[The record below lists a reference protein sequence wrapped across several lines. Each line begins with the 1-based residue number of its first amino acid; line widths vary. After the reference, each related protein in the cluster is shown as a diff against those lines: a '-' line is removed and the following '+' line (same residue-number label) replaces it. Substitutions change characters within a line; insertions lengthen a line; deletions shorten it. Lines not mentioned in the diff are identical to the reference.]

1 MGRRITKARAKFISL
16 VPRGANQMPVL
27 YKSEDA
33 TAAFDML
40 TKAGADFADKG
51 ELLAVVYAPESRDS
65 QGDIASAEVIKDM
78 AYNAMK
84 DGFALDMKHNGVA
97 LTKDQ
102 AHTVESFIVQK
113 NDPRFADFKDYS
125 NKPVDVTGA
134 WAVVI
139 KIDDPNL
146 RTLYKDGKWNGVSL
160 LGPATVEVNKGDEP
174 EGAVASLLTKILNT
188 LGIKKTEPTGDINMT
203 AAELAKAIADNNTT
217 LAKSITDGITAVFTT
232 AGLIKAA
239 PDKNT
244 PADDKAKAAPVFK
257 GDPTNPA
264 DIRKHATLLKTHAL
278 SATVDFNDPVALE
291 KHLALVEEMAK
302 AAEAPSVSD
311 EEAGIVKSDTPE
323 VRVLKKQLATLQ
335 KQSKQ
340 PTKTGEQQP
349 NMHGLSGH
357 FVNVEKAEEH
367 AAAASN
373 MLAFLGQSPKK
384 QTA

>member
-40 TKAGADFADKG
+40 TKAGADFAEKG
-51 ELLAVVYAPESRDS
+51 EILAVVYAPEIRDS
-65 QGDIASAEVIKDM
+65 QGDIASQEVIKDM

-97 LTKDQ
+97 LTKEQ

-113 NDPRFADFKDYS
+113 ADPRFADFKDYAD
-125 NKPVDVTGA
+125 KPVDVTGA

-139 KIDDPNL
+139 KIDDPSL
-146 RTLYKDGKWNGVSL
+146 RSLYKEGKWNGVSL
-160 LGPATVEVNKGDEP
+160 LGPAVVEVGKADDE
-174 EGAVASLLTKILNT
+174 GVLTSILTKILTT
-188 LGIKKTEPTGDINMT
+188 LGIKKAEPTGDDTMT
-203 AAELAKAIADNNTT
+203 AAELAANNAVLAKAIVDGMTAT
-217 LAKSITDGITAVFTT
+217 LTA

-239 PDKNT
+239 PD
-244 PADDKAKAAPVFK
+244 PAKPVVTEVAKAAPVFK
-257 GDPTNPA
+257 GDPTKPE
-264 DIRKHATLLKTHAL
+264 DLRKHSLLLKQHAL
-278 SATVDFNDPVALE
+278 AATVDFNDPVALE

-302 AAEAPSVSD
+302 SAEAPGVTD
-311 EEAGIVKSDTPE
+311 DEAGIVKSDTPE

-340 PTKTGEQQP
+340 PEKGAEQTQDTY
-349 NMHGLSGH
+349 GLAGR
-357 FVNVEKAEEH
+357 FVNVEKAETH
-367 AAAASN
+367 AAVAGA
-373 MLAFLGQSPKK
+373 MLAHLGQPPVKK
-384 QTA
+384 SA